1 MPTDAK
7 RQAVTDLAD
16 LLRESSALAVAD
28 YRGLTVSEM
37 HTVRRSLRSNGVSLK
52 VAKNRLL
59 KIAADE
65 AGLAD
70 LKPLLDGPT
79 AIASTTGDEVSLAR
93 ALQDAFRPYKV
104 VTLRGGLLA
113 GQPVSAADLQRL
125 ATLPSRE
132 VLLGRLVGGMAAPLS
147 GMAAVLAANLR
158 NLVGVLSAVA
168 DQKRQSEGPSAE
180 TADAVATEPAPAE
193 EAAATEETGADA
205 AGSETAPT
213 TEDVAAADE
222 AAAADESD
230 SSAGDA
236 PVEAESA
243 DEAAPAEA
251 IAETGEADSAE
262 ESPAADE
269 AGAPA
274 EEPAAGA
281 ATDAVTA
288 TDDESEPLEPD
299 QETEATTDKENE

>member
-113 GQPVSAADLQRL
+113 GQTVSAADLQRL

-205 AGSETAPT
+205 A
-213 TEDVAAADE
+213 AD
-222 AAAADESD
+222 
-230 SSAGDA
+230 
-236 PVEAESA
+236 SA

-251 IAETGEADSAE
+251 IAETGEADAAE
-262 ESPAADE
+262 EPPAADE
-269 AGAPA
+269 AEAPA
-274 EEPAAGA
+274 EEPAAEA

-288 TDDESEPLEPD
+288 ADDESEPLEPN